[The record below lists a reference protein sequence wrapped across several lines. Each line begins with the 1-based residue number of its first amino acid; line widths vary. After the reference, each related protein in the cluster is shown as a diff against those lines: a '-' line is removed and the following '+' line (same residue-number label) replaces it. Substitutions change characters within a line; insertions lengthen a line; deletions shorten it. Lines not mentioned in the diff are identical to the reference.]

1 MKLYNV
7 AVVGAAGIVGQE
19 FIKILDEHNF
29 PVNTIKLFT
38 SDHLPADRKLFVKHH
53 ETAVQEIAANS
64 FHGIDIA
71 FFSSGPEVSRYYAP
85 LAAQSG
91 ATVIDTSSA
100 FRTNKEVPMVV
111 TEVNLEEAK
120 FHKGIISTPNCSTIQ
135 LAVILYPLHKLNPIK
150 RIIVDTYQSV
160 SGKDSPAV
168 EELTNQTKQVLDG
181 QTAVTKVF
189 THQIAFNLLP
199 EADVFLDS
207 GETREERKILEE
219 TRRIMR
225 APEMAISATCVWVP
239 VFIGHSQAVH
249 VEFTH
254 TISPEEARQ
263 ILSNSPGVR
272 VLDDTTVSL
281 YPQPWAVAG
290 TNDCYVG
297 RLRQDT
303 SHKNGLAMWTVADNI
318 RKGAALN
325 AVQIAQEMMK
335 REWFLPKG

>member
-1 MKLYNV
+1 MKQYDV

-19 FIKILDEHNF
+19 FIKILDERNL
-29 PVNTIKLFT
+29 PVNSLKLF
-38 SDHLPADRKLFVKHH
+38 SSNHDSGKKLFVKHQ
-53 ETAVQEIAANS
+53 ETAVQEISPHS
-64 FHGIDIA
+64 FRGTDIA
-71 FFSSGPEVSRYYAP
+71 FFSSGPEVSRYYGP

-100 FRTNKEVPMVV
+100 FRTNKDVPMVV
-111 TEVNLEEAK
+111 PEVNIDDAK
-120 FHKGIISTPNCSTIQ
+120 SNKGIISTTIQ
-135 LAVILYPLHKLNPIK
+135 LAVILYPLHKNNPIK

-160 SGKDSPAV
+160 SGKDSVAI
-168 EELTNQTKQVLDG
+168 EELTVQTKQVLDG

-189 THQIAFNLLP
+189 PHQIAFNLLP

-225 APEMAISATCVWVP
+225 TPEMAISATCVWVP

-254 TISPEEARQ
+254 TITPEEARRV
-263 ILSNSPGVR
+263 LSNSPGVR
-272 VLDDTTVSL
+272 LLDDTTVSL

-290 TNDCYVG
+290 TSECYVG
-297 RLRQDT
+297 RVRQDT

-325 AVQIAQEMMK
+325 AVQIAEEMIK
-335 REWFLPKG
+335 REWLLPKG

>member
-1 MKLYNV
+1 MKQYNV
-7 AVVGAAGIVGQE
+7 AVVGATGIVGQE

-29 PVNTIKLFT
+29 PANSIKLFA
-38 SDHLPADRKLFVKHH
+38 SDRDYSKKLFVKHR
-53 ETAVQEIAANS
+53 ETAVQAILPQS
-64 FHGIDIA
+64 FHGTDIV

-91 ATVIDTSSA
+91 AVAIDTSSA
-100 FRTNKEVPMVV
+100 FRANKDVPLVV
-111 TEVNLEEAK
+111 PEINSEDIKA
-120 FHKGIISTPNCSTIQ
+120 HNGIISTPNCSTIQ

-160 SGKDSPAV
+160 SGKDSPGI

-181 QTAVTKVF
+181 QTAVIKVF
-189 THQIAFNLLP
+189 QHQIAFNLLP